1 MPDLVLETDD
11 RAARKQ
17 IKTVLLEWRTTAPH
31 THAHTHTDT
40 FFMNC
45 DKEQNRTLVCTSASR
60 SDLVWDQ
67 RGVS

>member
-11 RAARKQ
+11 KAERKQ
-17 IKTVLLEWRTTAPH
+17 MKIVLLECRPIESH

-45 DKEQNRTLVCTSASR
+45 DKEQDRTLVCTSAR

-67 RGVS
+67 RGLS